1 MSVRGSNSRN
11 NAGGVVTHQVLPN
24 QHLFIVHLWFCFGFL
39 QPGEQHT
46 KTTTISTQ
54 NCKKIF
60 IQRDYSEGC
69 NVKFMTRFPAELQV
83 PKFYFSTLELL
94 STAWNI
100 FRTKLSVSSLSIRSR
115 WWIRCMPKQEK
126 PTALRSARAWWPV
139 SLPTSF
145 TSAQKPIT
153 RSASKTSLD
162 LSSNRT
168 NRY

>member
-24 QHLFIVHLWFCFGFL
+24 QHLFIVHLWFCFGFM

-83 PKFYFSTLELL
+83 PKFYFATLEGCCYQPHGIFLGQNW
-94 STAWNI
+94 AWAI
-100 FRTKLSVSSLSIRSR
+100 WVYGQDDEFDVCRSR
-115 WWIRCMPKQEK
+115 KSQ
-126 PTALRSARAWWPV
+126 LRYVLRGRDGLSHC
-139 SLPTSF
+139 LPHLLLLRNPLREVP
-145 TSAQKPIT
+145 QK
-153 RSASKTSLD
+153 R
-162 LSSNRT
+162 R
-168 NRY
+168 